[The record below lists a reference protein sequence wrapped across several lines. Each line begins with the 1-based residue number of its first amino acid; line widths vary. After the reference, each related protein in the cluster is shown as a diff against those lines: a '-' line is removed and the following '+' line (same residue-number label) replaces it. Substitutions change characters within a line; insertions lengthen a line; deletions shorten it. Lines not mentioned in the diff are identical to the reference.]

1 MANGK
6 ALQKFKDE
14 LNDKGCEVGRANRLV
29 LKQMKDSSDFIIKLS
44 ASGIIAPILVGII
57 LYVLLKKG

>member
-14 LNDKGCEVGRANRLV
+14 LNDKGCEIGRANRLAI
-29 LKQMKDSSDFIIKLS
+29 KEIKSASDYIIKLS
-44 ASGIIAPILVGII
+44 LSGIIAPVIVGVILF
-57 LYVLLKKG
+57 LLLKK